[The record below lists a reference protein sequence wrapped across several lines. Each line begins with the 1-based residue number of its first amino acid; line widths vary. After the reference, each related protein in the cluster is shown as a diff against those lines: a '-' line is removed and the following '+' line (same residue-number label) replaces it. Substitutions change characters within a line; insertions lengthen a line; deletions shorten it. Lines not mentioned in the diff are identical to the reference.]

1 MSLKRTWSTATTQE
15 DFTQSQYE
23 MPSKSQR
30 RRSNSYSKNPI
41 RSMVARKARVPRA
54 IRTRGT
60 PDGYYEIPVTVYR
73 KVYFNMSTGL
83 WVTDPITGITSGVT
97 GYNGFG
103 MGTQLDTSQMLL
115 GNGAVSAS
123 IQVTVPGF
131 AELQNVFDECKISR
145 IDYEFWVAGQAA
157 DLGGTLYQAP
167 TVWIAVDPNGIDPPS
182 NIGQLLQY
190 STVKCVKG
198 DINHPTKMTVYPK
211 IREDA
216 SSDGAEASTAVTS
229 SVCRPSTYTMTAK
242 PGVLHYGLRGW
253 FESTSPVS
261 VTVGFLCIKET
272 QYRRYK
278 IAK

>member
-1 MSLKRTWSTATTQE
+1 MSLKRTRSFE
-15 DFTQSQYE
+15 LSQDTPD
-23 MPSKSQR
+23 MPGAYAIKRKKNVRFAKGRQMVVK
-30 RRSNSYSKNPI
+30 RS
-41 RSMVARKARVPRA
+41 RVPRA

-123 IQVTVPGF
+123 IQVNVPGF

-145 IDYEFWVAGQAA
+145 VDYEFWVAGQAA

-167 TVWIAVDPNGIDPPS
+167 TIWVAVDPNGIDPPS

-190 STVKCVKG
+190 STVRCIKG
-198 DINHPTKMTVYPK
+198 DINNSTKITVYPK

-242 PGVLHYGLRGW
+242 PGVLHYGIRGW

>member
-1 MSLKRTWSTATTQE
+1 MSLKRTYSAATDRE
-15 DFTQSQYE
+15 DFTQSQNE

-73 KVYFNMSTGL
+73 KIYFNQSTGL
-83 WVTDPITGITSGVT
+83 WVTDPTTGVSSGSN

-103 MGTQLDTSQMLL
+103 MGTQLDTSQFLL

-123 IQVTVPGF
+123 IQVGVPGF

-145 IDYEFWVAGQAA
+145 IDYEFWIASEAPA
-157 DLGGTLYQAP
+157 LGGTSYTCP
-167 TVWIAVDPNGIDPPS
+167 SVWVAIDNNGIDPPS
-182 NIGQLLQY
+182 NLNQLLQY
-190 STVKCVKG
+190 GSVRCLKG
-198 DINHPTKMTVYPK
+198 DIHHPTRLTVFPK

-216 SSDGAEASTAVTS
+216 SSDGAEMSTAVTS

-242 PGVLHYGLRGW
+242 PGVLHYGVRGW
-253 FESTSPVS
+253 FETTQPVS
-261 VTVGFLCIKET
+261 TLVGYLCIKET
-272 QYRRYK
+272 
-278 IAK
+278 